1 MIKFFFVCQRA
12 ARLKSNPTPKT
23 TAKASTASSIQPLM
37 KRWSATQKGADKMQE
52 VDVMTE
58 KEQATSMI
66 AKYMDLLRIEKAENR
81 DREIK
86 NQLRET
92 KAMLEALGVVVE
104 DLVIE

>member
-1 MIKFFFVCQRA
+1 
-12 ARLKSNPTPKT
+12 
-23 TAKASTASSIQPLM
+23 
-37 KRWSATQKGADKMQE
+37 MQE

-66 AKYMDLLRIEKAENR
+66 AKYMDLLRIENAENR